1 MASATLPPAATEST
15 RLPLTAG
22 QWGWLSIQAAG
33 LLAVIGWQAAAQP
46 DTFPLLWKD
55 PVGVRMT
62 SVACVVL
69 AVHFM
74 AQMAGYAVIN
84 RYTRREPGKPGVTS
98 LALAALVSVGCLLLL
113 YLPVVFVI
121 LLGPAAIR
129 IQNTMLG
136 S

>member
-22 QWGWLSIQAAG
+22 QWGWLAIQAAG

-55 PVGVRMT
+55 PVGVKMT

-84 RYTRREPGKPGVTS
+84 RYARRGPGG
-98 LALAALVSVGCLLLL
+98 LALAALVSVVCLLLL

-136 S
+136 M